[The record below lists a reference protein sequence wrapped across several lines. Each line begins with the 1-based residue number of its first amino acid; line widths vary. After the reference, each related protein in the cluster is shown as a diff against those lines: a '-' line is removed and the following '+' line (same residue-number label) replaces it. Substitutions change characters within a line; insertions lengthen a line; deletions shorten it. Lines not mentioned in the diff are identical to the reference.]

1 MLRIGLTGVPGAG
14 KTTLARAL
22 AASCRGIEN
31 LKHIELVQE
40 YARRY
45 ISKHGNITSIYEQ
58 YRILEKQLEWEES
71 VCNEKL
77 DIMIT
82 DSPVFL
88 GFIYCTELPKNTSK
102 EIMFFNDIFKKMVK
116 LNNPIPRYDAIF
128 HLGPTLKPVNDGVRP
143 DEHFDESWRQK
154 ADIMIRSTMEIF
166 KPANFFIINGDNLES
181 RVAICIHSLEK
192 LLSEQKAKIN
202 V

>member
-1 MLRIGLTGVPGAG
+1 MLKIGIVGVPGAG
-14 KTTLARAL
+14 KTTLSRAI
-22 AASCRGIEN
+22 ASSCKSIG
-31 LKHIELVQE
+31 LSHIELVHE

-45 ISKHGNITSIYEQ
+45 ISKHGNIESIFEQ

-71 VCNEKL
+71 VCNDKL

-88 GFIYCTELPKNTSK
+88 GFMYCCDLPKTTSK

-116 LNNPIPRYDAIF
+116 INYPESRYDIIF
-128 HLGPTLKPVNDGVRP
+128 HLSPILKPTEDGIRP
-143 DEHFDESWRQK
+143 EQHFDESWRK
-154 ADIMIRSTMEIF
+154 SADRMIMSTMEIF
-166 KPANFFIINGDNLES
+166 KPKSFYVIDDVLLED
-181 RVAICIHSLEK
+181 RIKFCLEK
-192 LLSEQKAKIN
+192 ISER

>member
-14 KTTLARAL
+14 KSTLARAL
-22 AASCRGIEN
+22 AAACREIDD
-31 LKHIELVQE
+31 LKNIELVNE

-45 ISKHGNITSIYEQ
+45 ISKHGNISSIFEQ
-58 YRILEKQLEWEES
+58 YRILEKQLEWEEA
-71 VCNEKL
+71 VTNEKL

-88 GFIYCTELPKNTSK
+88 GFLYCIELPKNNSK

-128 HLGPTLKPVNDGVRP
+128 HLGPILKPVNDGVRP
-143 DEHFDESWRQK
+143 EQHFDESWRQK
-154 ADIMIRSTMEIF
+154 ADMMIRSTMEIF
-166 KPANFFIINGDNLES
+166 KPANFFLINGENLES
-181 RVAICIHSLEK
+181 RVSICIHSLEK
-192 LLSEQKAKIN
+192 LLSEQKAKNN